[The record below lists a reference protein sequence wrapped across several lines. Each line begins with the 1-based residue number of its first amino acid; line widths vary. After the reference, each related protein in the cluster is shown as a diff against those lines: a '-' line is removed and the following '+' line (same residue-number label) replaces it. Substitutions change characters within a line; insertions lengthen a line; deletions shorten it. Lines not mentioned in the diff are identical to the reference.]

1 MFSYDRKINC
11 CFQFKSQTLSLL
23 FVKIFY
29 SKSSSL
35 REREYG
41 LEVCNSYELKQ
52 FVILRIRPNLY
63 ASQFL
68 LLSFQ
73 LDMRLELW
81 EAFFSTAPF
90 LASSINS
97 SSRSFFA
104 LFSNWIIQVARN
116 ELNK

>member
-1 MFSYDRKINC
+1 MRVTSV
-11 CFQFKSQTLSLL
+11 FKN
-23 FVKIFY
+23 VY
-29 SKSSSL
+29 SKSSL
-35 REREYG
+35 FNKKEHHLDVR
-41 LEVCNSYELKQ
+41 NSYELKQ
-52 FVILRIRPNLY
+52 FVILRIRLNLY

-104 LFSNWIIQVARN
+104 LFSNWIIQVARK
-116 ELNK
+116 ELNT